1 MINRTARHTRL
12 DGLEDFRIFFQV
24 TGKSAFDHNDS
35 FIELGAGDLILIDPT
50 RPMTILNEKGL
61 VHHMALLL
69 PRRQLVSHLG
79 FQPKGGLH
87 RSATSANRLLLQL
100 MVEALRDRG
109 PSKVLPESKMQLVV
123 YDLVAALFTPRQA
136 EQTSTYSDRLFARIC
151 RMIEARFTDPD
162 LIPSVVA
169 SEARISV
176 RYLQKLFC
184 ARGTTCGHF
193 IHSLRLDHASR
204 LLQRRALSKSGQP
217 LGELAFAC
225 GFLDYPHFS
234 RRFRDRF
241 GHSPSAHSSS
251 ALRKPTKRHSASGQT
266 PVAVLEHGTAAMMV
280 DRCAGFVDL
289 LTHEAMFAGHP
300 PARMMTAG
308 EGRRY
313 LVCCSP
319 SPTVSPAP

>member
-1 MINRTARHTRL
+1 
-12 DGLEDFRIFFQV
+12 
-24 TGKSAFDHNDS
+24 
-35 FIELGAGDLILIDPT
+35 
-50 RPMTILNEKGL
+50 
-61 VHHMALLL
+61 
-69 PRRQLVSHLG
+69 
-79 FQPKGGLH
+79 
-87 RSATSANRLLLQL
+87 
-100 MVEALRDRG
+100 
-109 PSKVLPESKMQLVV
+109 MQLVV

-162 LIPSVVA
+162 LTPSVVA

-176 RYLQKLFC
+176 RYLQKLFY

-241 GHSPSAHSSS
+241 GHSPSAHSTS
-251 ALRKPTKRHSASGQT
+251 ALRNRPNDIRSGQT
-266 PVAVLEHGTAAMMV
+266 PVG
-280 DRCAGFVDL
+280 C
-289 LTHEAMFAGHP
+289 
-300 PARMMTAG
+300 
-308 EGRRY
+308 
-313 LVCCSP
+313 
-319 SPTVSPAP
+319 